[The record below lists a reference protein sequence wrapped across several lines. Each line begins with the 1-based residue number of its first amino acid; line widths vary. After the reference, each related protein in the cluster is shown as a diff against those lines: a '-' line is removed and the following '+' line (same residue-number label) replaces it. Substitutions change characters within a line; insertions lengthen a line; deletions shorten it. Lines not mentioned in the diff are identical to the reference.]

1 MKLTRQREKTILLI
15 KVLFYLSLFLL
26 LYYLIY
32 TLKIFPAVL
41 DYSETERRFAVQVGY
56 LNQENYR
63 FSKELWD
70 TGDHLRFALLKNE
83 IDFIHNILLVI
94 VFAVPVWLFLFFE
107 RHRVSFFAISHRFK
121 TVVFAVLPLT
131 ALFFLIYI
139 YIMKVD
145 EVTEK
150 IYQIV

>member
-1 MKLTRQREKTILLI
+1 MKLTQRREKTNPLI

-32 TLKIFPAVL
+32 TLKIFPGVL
-41 DYSETERRFAVQVGY
+41 DYSETETRFVLQIGY
-56 LNQENYR
+56 LNQEYYQ
-63 FSKELWD
+63 FSKESWD
-70 TGDHLRFALLKNE
+70 TGDQLRFALLKNE

-107 RHRVSFFAISHRFK
+107 RHRIFFFEISYRLK
-121 TVVFAVLPLT
+121 MMVFAALPLT
-131 ALFFLIYI
+131 TLLCLIYL

-145 EVTEK
+145 EVTEQ
-150 IYQIV
+150 IYLLV

>member
-1 MKLTRQREKTILLI
+1 MTLTHRREKTILLI
-15 KVLFYLSLFLL
+15 KALSYFSLFIL
-26 LYYLIY
+26 LYYMIY
-32 TLKIFPAVL
+32 NLKIFPGVL
-41 DYSETERRFAVQVGY
+41 DYSETETRFALQIGH

-70 TGDHLRFALLKNE
+70 TGDYLRFALLKNE

-107 RHRVSFFAISHRFK
+107 RHRVSFFAISHHFK
-121 TVVFAVLPLT
+121 TVVFAALPLA
-131 ALFFLIYI
+131 ALLCLIYI
-139 YIMKVD
+139 YIMKVE